1 MYTSIAK
8 FKMDKTYKKMDN
20 IITTTT
26 PIRSELQA
34 FMSPFLNRPIKLNQ
48 YNLTALQRPA
58 STEKGR
64 AAALTK

>member
-20 IITTTT
+20 IITTHT

-34 FMSPFLNRPIKLNQ
+34 FMPFFQTDLSN
-48 YNLTALQRPA
+48 
-58 STEKGR
+58 
-64 AAALTK
+64 

>member
-34 FMSPFLNRPIKLNQ
+34 FMSSF
-48 YNLTALQRPA
+48 
-58 STEKGR
+58 
-64 AAALTK
+64 